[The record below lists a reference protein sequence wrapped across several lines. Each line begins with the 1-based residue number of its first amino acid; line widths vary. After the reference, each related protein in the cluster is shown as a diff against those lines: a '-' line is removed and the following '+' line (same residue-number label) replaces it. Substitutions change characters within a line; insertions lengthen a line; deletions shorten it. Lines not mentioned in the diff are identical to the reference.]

1 MLVDGTFP
9 DLCSA
14 RWGGVNTA
22 DWGNDY
28 APTPYDKP
36 ITIKV
41 AWHFAQS
48 IDLVNNFTAT
58 DDGIDGG
65 DGIPSFQ
72 GMTGDSLARW
82 ATAKMN
88 ERIATGNQS
97 FTIAEALNQN
107 LEVLPFNVR
116 FEVVSIDY
124 PQLTDT
130 ISPCDSQIQ
139 EYYPGALLTDDAMHV
154 LVHSSGTTI
163 DSIPFYEWETL
174 EDTCVGPAYFQ
185 EIDNCGFTGSAS
197 YGTNRVNIHNFWY
210 HYKYFA
216 AQTQN
221 YSDCGS
227 MQSTS
232 PEDWLEWRVSELAT
246 LLWHEIGHALRL
258 RHVYHHGQG
267 YITISNG
274 ALVWNPPFSNY
285 LLDSLITDFCSDTP
299 TPDTVLT
306 VFNGFHPQDGDTS
319 GGYDCSACWSTY
331 TDNQPNDD
339 PPLEYV
345 CSNNLMDYCRDTDY
359 GVSLTPQQLG
369 RMFRS
374 VYEEQFDIIKQDY
387 CEVDTACNLV
397 INPFETVEWRSA
409 KIVRGNLIIRSNA
422 ELTVRNHV
430 YMPLDGRVI
439 VEPGGK
445 LIVEEGCF
453 TTKCDG
459 LWIGIEVWG
468 DASQPQI
475 ASQQGTLELKD
486 AVIENA
492 HTGIWVREN
501 DELCDYVQGSGGGIV
516 HAESS
521 TIRNCYIGAEYA
533 PYHWTNAFG
542 DSTRNV
548 GYFEDVTFIQTRPL
562 NGDILFKSHII
573 LNEIVK
579 IPFRGCTFTDMVA
592 NDSTYQSYYGDDGI
606 ENMGTGI
613 DARTS
618 SFEVRQ
624 WCSGTPGTDGTCSG
638 GSWQSSVFSNLRFGI
653 HASDEFGTSSF
664 KVNDATFEGNAIGIL
679 AEGIYNGPSIMYNTF
694 ELKPLPV
701 NNTGLNQ
708 GWTLAGV
715 QMEETQGFEIE
726 ENTFLGLPNGD
737 IGNEQLIGAAF
748 VDTDTLVA
756 NECYLNTFDA
766 LYAGAFA
773 QGRNGGFNDGPLP
786 GLQFICNTFGSNV
799 DNSFGD
805 IVLANNAAVNVEQ
818 GVPQTDAVAGN
829 KFSHLCPGMNEPSD
843 IVLGIDALG
852 IAYYFG
858 DESPDEEPI
867 CKSDLVNNILDE
879 QSENPC
885 LPDGSL
891 THSKQELLNEI
902 DDLEDILADTE
913 AIYRGLL
920 DCGNRQVAVDA
931 VNDPS
936 LSSLEVRNA
945 LLNCSPYVSD
955 SLFQLTFDR
964 IPALSPWHM
973 AQVLLANSPLSLR
986 VKQMMLN
993 SGLSSYYQQ
1002 LVLNGQN
1009 GGPTHKSILEAD
1021 MSSLQ
1026 LKLDRARQDYKRLSY
1041 LHGDSLKWDEVIV
1054 RLEAEGAPVR
1064 AKIGANYFAKETM
1077 TADSLMG
1084 SLPTSTTKDKALKA
1098 ITETLL
1104 DTAHCPRF
1112 TVQQENI
1119 LRTLAADP
1127 TAEGRSM
1134 ARAALRRTTGEVY
1147 QTPLL
1152 LPTSKRATRSEL
1164 LFEEESLF
1172 KVVPNPAQ
1180 NEALVSFA
1188 PPGEGVNVVLTVS
1201 DMNGRLLKSYNNL
1214 NNGYQLLE
1222 LNDLSSGFYIV
1233 LLSFDGVQV
1242 SSQKMIVNK

>member
-1 MLVDGTFP
+1 MTLSKSVALLRLLFIGM
-9 DLCSA
+9 CSVVFSA
-14 RWGGVNTA
+14 TALSQTCVVQGGGGVSTT

-28 APTPYDKP
+28 VPTPYDKP
-36 ITIKV
+36 ITIKL
-41 AWHFAQS
+41 AWHFGQYVS
-48 IDLVNNFTAT
+48 VTNNFTAA
-58 DDGIDGG
+58 DDGIDGLDGVPSYADVNG
-65 DGIPSFQ
+65 DTIALR
-72 GMTGDSLARW
+72 TTRI
-82 ATAKMN
+82 MN
-88 ERIATGNQS
+88 NMIASGNQP
-97 FTIAEALNQN
+97 FTIAEALN
-107 LEVLPFNVR
+107 LDLDTLPFNIR

-124 PQLTDT
+124 PIL
-130 ISPCDSQIQ
+130 DSSASTSYQQ
-139 EYYPGALLTDDAMHV
+139 FFPWSNYPTGTFDEDAMHIV
-154 LVHSSGTTI
+154 VQSTETNLDTTSAADWLGI
-163 DSIPFYEWETL
+163 SDLCGGPEDFL
-174 EDTCVGPAYFQ
+174 EIVSNGW
-185 EIDNCGFTGSAS
+185 TGSAHPTDYRQRIS
-197 YGTNRVNIHNFWY
+197 NFWY

-221 YSDCGS
+221 YTPCD
-227 MQSTS
+227 ST
-232 PEDWLEWRVSELAT
+232 DWLGWRLQELAT
-246 LLWHEIGHALRL
+246 MIVHELGHNFELD
-258 RHVYHHGQG
+258 HVYHASGGH
-267 YITISNG
+267 ITEDNDPLI
-274 ALVWNPPFSNY
+274 WNPPLSNY
-285 LLDSLITDFCSDTP
+285 LLDSSIDDYCSDTP

-306 VFNGFHPQDGDTS
+306 VFNGFHPADGDS
-319 GGYDCSACWSTY
+319 NGGVDCTACWDNYS
-331 TDNQPNDD
+331 DNQPNDD

-374 VYEEQFDIIKQDY
+374 VYEERFDIIKQDY
-387 CEVDTACNLV
+387 CDLDTACNLV

-439 VEPGGK
+439 IEPGGK

-533 PYHWTNAFG
+533 PYHWTNALG

-548 GYFEDVTFIQTRPL
+548 SYFDDVTFIQTRPL
-562 NGDILFKSHII
+562 NGDFLFRSHII

-618 SFEVRQ
+618 SFEVLQ
-624 WCSGTPGTDGTCSG
+624 WCSGMPGTDGTCSG
-638 GSWQSSVFSNLRFGI
+638 GSWQPSVFSNLRFGI

-664 KVNDATFEGNAIGIL
+664 KVNDATFEGNAVGIL

-708 GWTLAGV
+708 GWALAGV

-726 ENTFLGLPNGD
+726 ENTFIGLPNGH
-737 IGNEQLIGAAF
+737 IGTEQLIGAAF

-766 LYAGAFA
+766 LHAGAFA
-773 QGRNGGFNDGPLP
+773 QGRNGGFNDAFLP
-786 GLQFICNTFGSNV
+786 GLEFSCNTFGGST

-805 IVLANNAAVNVEQ
+805 IVLANFSVIDLIQ
-818 GVPQTDAVAGN
+818 GVPEDDAVAGN
-829 KFSHLCPGMNEPSD
+829 KFSHLCPGMNDPSD

-852 IAYYFG
+852 FSYYFG

-902 DDLEDILADTE
+902 DDLEDILAETE

-931 VNDPS
+931 VNDPT

-964 IPALSPWHM
+964 VPELSPWHM

-1041 LHGDSLKWDEVIV
+1041 LHGDSLKWDEVII
-1054 RLEAEGAPVR
+1054 RLEAEGAPPR
-1064 AKIGANYFAKETM
+1064 AKIGANYFAKETA
-1077 TADSLMG
+1077 TADSLIG
-1084 SLPTSTTKDKALKA
+1084 SLPTTTTEAKALKA
-1098 ITETLL
+1098 IAETLL

-1112 TVQQENI
+1112 TTQQETI

-1127 TAEGRSM
+1127 TAGGRSM

-1152 LPTSKRATRSEL
+1152 LPTSKGQR
-1164 LFEEESLF
+1164 
-1172 KVVPNPAQ
+1172 VVNH
-1180 NEALVSFA
+1180 
-1188 PPGEGVNVVLTVS
+1188 
-1201 DMNGRLLKSYNNL
+1201 LLKKSHC
-1214 NNGYQLLE
+1214 
-1222 LNDLSSGFYIV
+1222 SG
-1233 LLSFDGVQV
+1233 
-1242 SSQKMIVNK
+1242 

>member
-1 MLVDGTFP
+1 MCCT
-9 DLCSA
+9 
-14 RWGGVNTA
+14 RRGGVSTT

-28 APTPYDKP
+28 VPTPYDKP
-36 ITIKV
+36 ITIKL
-41 AWHFAQS
+41 AWHFGLYDSLA
-48 IDLVNNFTAT
+48 NNFTAF
-58 DDGIDGG
+58 DDGIDGS

-82 ATAKMN
+82 ATAKIN
-88 ERIATGNQS
+88 NRLQLGNQP
-97 FTIAEALNQN
+97 FTVAEALNQN
-107 LEVLPFNVR
+107 LDVPPFNVR
-116 FEVVSIDY
+116 FEVTSIDY
-124 PQLTDT
+124 YTLGDFPPTCSDGYGL
-130 ISPCDSQIQ
+130 
-139 EYYPGALLTDDAMHV
+139 YPPSIFTSEALHIV
-154 LVHSSGTTI
+154 VNSSDPPL
-163 DSIPFYEWETL
+163 DSIPSGDWESF
-174 EDTCVGPAYFQ
+174 DNTCTGPPLFR
-185 EIDNCGFTGSAS
+185 ILDNSCAFRGSVPILGS
-197 YGTNRVNIHNFWY
+197 NRIHLRNFWH
-210 HYKYFA
+210 HYKYYA

-221 YSDCGS
+221 YSDCDA
-227 MQSTS
+227 MLNTP
-232 PEDWLEWRVSELAT
+232 PEAWLDWRVSELAT

-258 RHVYHHGQG
+258 GHVYHESDGQ
-267 YITISNG
+267 ISSG
-274 ALVWNPPFSNY
+274 TWSWNPPFSNY
-285 LLDSLITDFCSDTP
+285 FLNPPIEDYCSDTP
-299 TPDTVLT
+299 TIDTVLT
-306 VFNGFHPQDGDTS
+306 VFNGFHPQDGDTN

-374 VYEEQFDIIKQDY
+374 VYEERFDIIKQDY

-439 VEPGGK
+439 IEPGGK

-533 PYHWTNAFG
+533 PYHWTNALG

-548 GYFEDVTFIQTRPL
+548 SYFDDVTFIQTRPL
-562 NGDILFKSHII
+562 NGDFLFRSHII

-618 SFEVRQ
+618 SFEVLQ
-624 WCSGTPGTDGTCSG
+624 WCSGMPGIDGTCSG
-638 GSWQSSVFSNLRFGI
+638 GSWQPSVFSNLRFGI

-664 KVNDATFEGNAIGIL
+664 KVNDATFEGNAVGIL

-708 GWTLAGV
+708 GWALAGV

-726 ENTFLGLPNGD
+726 ENTFIGLPNGH
-737 IGNEQLIGAAF
+737 IGTEQLIGAAF

-766 LYAGAFA
+766 LHAGAFA
-773 QGRNGGFNDGPLP
+773 QGRNGGFNDAFLP
-786 GLQFICNTFGSNV
+786 GLEFSCNTFGGST

-805 IVLANNAAVNVEQ
+805 IVLANFSVIDLIQ
-818 GVPQTDAVAGN
+818 GVPQVDAVAGN
-829 KFSHLCPGMNEPSD
+829 KFSHLCPGMNDPSD

-852 IAYYFG
+852 FTYYFG

-867 CKSDLVNNILDE
+867 CFSEFVNEIE
-879 QSENPC
+879 VEGGENPC
-885 LPDGSL
+885 LSDGSP

-931 VNDPS
+931 VNDPT

-964 IPALSPWHM
+964 VPELSPWHM

-1041 LHGDSLKWDEVIV
+1041 LHGDSLKWDEVII

-1077 TADSLMG
+1077 TADSLIG
-1084 SLPTSTTKDKALKA
+1084 SLPISTTKEKALKA

-1134 ARAALRRTTGEVY
+1134 ARAALRRTTGEVH

-1152 LPTSKRATRSEL
+1152 LPTSKRSTRSEPL
-1164 LFEEESLF
+1164 VEAESLF
-1172 KVVPNPAQ
+1172 RVVPNPAQ
-1180 NEALVSFA
+1180 NEALVSFT
-1188 PPGEGVNVVLTVS
+1188 PPGEGVNVVLQVT
-1201 DMNGRLLKSYNNL
+1201 DINGKLLQEYNNV
-1214 NNGYQLLE
+1214 NNGIQLVS
-1222 LNDLSSGFYIV
+1222 LNDLSSGMYLIM
-1233 LLSFDGVQV
+1233 LSLDGIQV
-1242 SSQKMIVNK
+1242 ETQKLVVSK